1 METITI
7 LTKLINYHFLNED
20 EKLAILDGIYA
31 LENKQDKIKNKRN
44 SMLILTKI
52 FLPQFDKDEK
62 QAITNAIKAL
72 SK

>member
-31 LENKQDKIKNKRN
+31 LENKQDKIKDRRN

-52 FLPQFDKDEK
+52 YLPQFDKDEK